1 MRSKN
6 WTKLNLTEK
15 LKFKENWR
23 LAFWHK
29 KSGDLN
35 MVTFIRL
42 SNEIVSLEVL
52 GRRSETYYDTN
63 FQYKCWNFKPF
74 KLNLCMTFYT
84 GYPWLYIF
92 VLEEIWVLHF
102 LISSQ
107 NQLIFFYTS
116 YQSLNQDFAP
126 SWSIEFTNLN
136 FIHSY
141 FSICC
146 IVHSRYTFTN
156 CLPLLY
162 SMLAKMILEVQSGFG
177 NCNGKR
183 ASWSRFGC

>member
-1 MRSKN
+1 
-6 WTKLNLTEK
+6 
-15 LKFKENWR
+15 
-23 LAFWHK
+23 
-29 KSGDLN
+29 

-107 NQLIFFYTS
+107 NQLIFFVLPNKVFKSRFCSSKLVIWIHKFEFHSFIFFHLLHCAFKVHFYKLPSSTL
-116 YQSLNQDFAP
+116 QHAGQNDFRSP
-126 SWSIEFTNLN
+126 KRFRKLQRQEGVVKS
-136 FIHSY
+136 
-141 FSICC
+141 
-146 IVHSRYTFTN
+146 VR
-156 CLPLLY
+156 
-162 SMLAKMILEVQSGFG
+162 MLAVL
-177 NCNGKR
+177 R
-183 ASWSRFGC
+183 